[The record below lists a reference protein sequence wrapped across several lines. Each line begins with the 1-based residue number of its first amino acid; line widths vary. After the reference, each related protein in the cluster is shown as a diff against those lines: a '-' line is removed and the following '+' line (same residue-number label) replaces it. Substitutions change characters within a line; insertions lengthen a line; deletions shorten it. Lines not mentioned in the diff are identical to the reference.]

1 MSGISL
7 RIFIVSALLVALG
20 SALVVGNVAVGL
32 PTATVAVEPKII
44 SKAPNELFNVTITV
58 ADVTEL
64 YAWEFNLTFNP
75 IVLEAISF
83 IEGPFLKD
91 YAESVGQT
99 TLPLRTT
106 VNNTGGWL
114 FAGRIIFLYPEHGAA
129 GSGILGYVTFK
140 AKVVGMSD
148 LQFSDTKLRSWDS
161 TAMDLVAITH
171 TSTGGFFVYP
181 LWRDVAVTGVV
192 APVSVSA
199 GQSVS
204 INVTVKN
211 LGNLSETF
219 DVKTYYNSTHPID
232 TRANVTLQSG
242 TEDVIVFSWDTS
254 GLTLG
259 NCTIKAEAILLGDND
274 TSNDVSYH
282 VISIV
287 GGAAPSPP
295 SLTLPIELLIA
306 VIVVIALGAGGIF
319 LYMRRRSAKK

>member
-7 RIFIVSALLVALG
+7 RIFIVSSLLVVLG

-32 PTATVAVEPKII
+32 PATIVAVEPKIF
-44 SKAPNELFNVTITV
+44 SKAPNELFNVTVTI

-64 YAWEFNLTFNP
+64 FAWEFNLTFNP
-75 IVLEAISF
+75 SVLEAIGF
-83 IEGPFLKD
+83 VEGPFLKD

-99 TLPLRTT
+99 TLELPTRI
-106 VNNTGGWL
+106 NNTAGWV

-140 AKVVGMSD
+140 AKVVGMSG
-148 LQFSDTKLRSWDS
+148 LQFFDTKLRRWDS
-161 TAMDLVAITH
+161 TAMELVAITH
-171 TSTGGFFVYP
+171 TSSGGSFVYP
-181 LWRDVAVTGVV
+181 LWRDVAVTRVV
-192 APVSVSA
+192 GPVSVSA

-219 DVKTYYNSTHPID
+219 DVKTYYNSTHSID

-242 TEDVIVFSWDTS
+242 AEDVIVFTWGTS
-254 GLTLG
+254 GLTPG

-274 TSNDVSYH
+274 TSNNVSYEY

-287 GGAAPSPP
+287 KGEAPSFI
-295 SLTLPIELLIA
+295 LPVELLIA
-306 VIVVIALGAGGIF
+306 VIVVIVVGAGGIF
-319 LYMRRRSAKK
+319 FYMRRRSAKKL